1 MYNEEVFASLD
12 WVLAEAANR
21 NLKII
26 LPIEVSFV
34 TDPASGAT
42 CLVSTSVVLGSE
54 HVVLLQDYWLSIDR
68 FVNWSSS
75 AVSKD
80 DFYTD
85 QECRTMYKNHLNTFV
100 HRKNTVNGR
109 IYKEDPTIFY
119 WNLINEPR
127 W

>member
-1 MYNEEVFASLD
+1 MMHHC
-12 WVLAEAANR
+12 
-21 NLKII
+21 
-26 LPIEVSFV
+26 P
-34 TDPASGAT
+34 GAT
-42 CLVSTSVVLGSE
+42 VLVSPCVRLDFDDP
-54 HVVLLQDYWLSIDR
+54 VLLQDYWLSIDR